1 MPGFHFSGQKLD
13 NELVASISR
22 LLDAAGVPNLLWGN
36 YMLTLYG
43 VPTIVDVS
51 VYSTTTRLWLI
62 TNPVTG
68 RLLCGSRCTD

>member
-1 MPGFHFSGQKLD
+1 MPEFHFSGQKLD

-43 VPTIVDVS
+43 VPTIVD
-51 VYSTTTRLWLI
+51 TPTRLWLI
-62 TNPVTG
+62 ANPVTG
-68 RLLCGSRCTD
+68 RLLCGSRCAD